1 MQRAA
6 PATRSKII
14 APQQEA
20 RLLTARTLHAALATG
35 YTLLLR
41 QLLAATLVRV
51 LEHGAMKAEEG
62 SSFPR
67 VDEAFENINKNN
79 ISTAIRPVPPDTVPN
94 AVRLLEKVL
103 GNVASSPQEAKFRSI
118 KKANKQVAA
127 KILPCRGALQLLAA
141 CGFRSADGVL
151 TLPDDRLDI
160 PTVQYALRRLGAMEG
175 EKQAVAAAAAEAAEA
190 ARISY

>member
-1 MQRAA
+1 MAA
-6 PATRSKII
+6 ATRSKIAHGPHI
-14 APQQEA
+14 G
-20 RLLTARTLHAALATG
+20 HAALATG

-94 AVRLLEKVL
+94 AVRLHRCYLYR
-103 GNVASSPQEAKFRSI
+103 PRS
-118 KKANKQVAA
+118 NNT
-127 KILPCRGALQLLAA
+127 
-141 CGFRSADGVL
+141 S
-151 TLPDDRLDI
+151 T
-160 PTVQYALRRLGAMEG
+160 
-175 EKQAVAAAAAEAAEA
+175 
-190 ARISY
+190 